1 MSDPRLALLALLLLS
16 LLQQTLSWNWFR
28 SSPPPNSIPSLEYS
42 AAGASAAEF
51 SIEAL
56 HSQRGL
62 KLVEDAKLKLSVPN
76 ACWQNAYRN
85 LFSSCAD
92 IASDKEKQSRLAW
105 HLSDCFQRD
114 SGRPGLPYCGS
125 GSSMLK
131 CLEVLNDSE
140 HKIYLQFFLEAN
152 SICHQ
157 LQMNAFKYETERLVN
172 ELKKSSEFT
181 EDKLENLQ
189 EKSEV
194 LLRNSDKLQDSF
206 TWIDVQTQQVVKASK
221 DVEAQVHDV
230 LEQSKAIFEQSKGI
244 ASAQFDLR
252 EGQAE
257 MKEGLVSG
265 MAVLRES
272 YESLG
277 DGIEKLK
284 GEAMKIEGEII
295 GVRDSMLV
303 KMESLHDKADD
314 IGNVTGT
321 SLEKQR
327 QLLEGQSVAL
337 EGIEFLTKFL
347 SKALEESRETLEKLT
362 EFGHKQ
368 QEELLRRQE
377 QIEQSHDRLIQ
388 NSQSILA
395 AQEEFEAK
403 QSNIFAALDKLY
415 VLHNAIL
422 LESRYIK
429 AFVFYSLLIFLLY
442 MLTSA
447 KQTSGARSYL
457 YLGLVVT
464 FLVEFAIVR
473 FGAHNIDNQSL
484 VTSKVFLVRSS
495 FMLVASIQILYS
507 IFTYR
512 DYEKLNH
519 QMLLSLIE
527 KVNAME
533 NYNTGKKMLTM
544 ETECDSAWSQFS
556 WIDLEEV
563 DEDEDPDYVLQEG
576 LGENS
581 ITSSSVSRKYD
592 LRPRFR
598 SR

>member
-28 SSPPPNSIPSLEYS
+28 SSLPPNSIPSLEYS
-42 AAGASAAEF
+42 PTGASAAEF

-114 SGRPGLPYCGS
+114 SGRPGLPFCGT

-131 CLEVLNDSE
+131 
-140 HKIYLQFFLEAN
+140 
-152 SICHQ
+152 
-157 LQMNAFKYETERLVN
+157 MNAFKYETERLVN
-172 ELKKSSEFT
+172 ELKRSSEFA
-181 EDKLENLQ
+181 EDKLESLQ
-189 EKSEV
+189 EKSDV

-257 MKEGLVSG
+257 MKEVLVSG

-347 SKALEESRETLEKLT
+347 SKALEESRETLERLT

-429 AFVFYSLLIFLLY
+429 AFVFYSVSIFLLY

-447 KQTSGARSYL
+447 KQTS
-457 YLGLVVT
+457 GLVVT

-473 FGAHNIDNQSL
+473 FGAHDIDNQSL
-484 VTSKVFLVRSS
+484 VTSKVFLARSS
-495 FMLVASIQILYS
+495 FILVASIQILYS

-533 NYNTGKKMLTM
+533 NYNTGKKMLTV
-544 ETECDSAWSQFS
+544 ETECDSSWSQFS
-556 WIDLEEV
+556 WIESEEV
-563 DEDEDPDYVLQEG
+563 DEDEDPDYVLQEC

-598 SR
+598 SG